1 MGRRDVDASGSPA
14 WAQATGD
21 ETETAYVETLRSPVQ
36 HRGHRARQPGKSV
49 WTWACD
55 GPGSLS

>member
-36 HRGHRARQPGKSV
+36 HRGHRGTPTRKISV
-49 WTWACD
+49 D
-55 GPGSLS
+55 LGL